1 VNAAGEMFV
10 FPIEAD
16 HPSSDVHTHVP

>member
-16 HPSSDVHTHVP
+16 HPSSDVHTHIP